1 MTFIIEKKKKK
12 IEGSPFRIKKANI
25 AKEVLNYS
33 NL

>member
-1 MTFIIEKKKKK
+1 MSFIIEKKKKK
-12 IEGSPFRIKKANI
+12 IERSPSRIERANI